1 MTIESVQLRELGE
14 VIIRNTSMDG
24 VHSTAI
30 PSLSFIR
37 ESQKTEP
44 IHGVFRPSFC
54 IIVQGKKEVFLA
66 KEQFNYGAADYI
78 VSSVHLP
85 VTGQVVEATLEKPY
99 LAFKLEFTPKEILEL
114 LSEAKGQSGQGKNAK
129 RALYINKVELSLL
142 DAVLRLA
149 RLLDKKQ
156 DIPILSP
163 LYKKEILYLIMQGKH
178 GSALEQMAI
187 AGSQTYQ
194 IRHVIDHIKKNFV
207 QSFRIEDLAERANMS
222 AATLHRYFKEV
233 TAMSPIQFQKNLRLQ
248 EARRLLLSES
258 TDAADV
264 AFRVGYESPS
274 QFSREYS
281 RMYGYPP
288 KEDIKRVREQVDHQ
302 INA

>member
-85 VTGQVVEATLEKPY
+85 VTGQVVEATLENPY